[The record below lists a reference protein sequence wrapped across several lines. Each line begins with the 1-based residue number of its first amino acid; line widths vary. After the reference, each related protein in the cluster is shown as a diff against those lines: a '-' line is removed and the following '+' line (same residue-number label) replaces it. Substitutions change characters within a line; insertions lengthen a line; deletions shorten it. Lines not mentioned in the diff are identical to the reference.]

1 MTELASSRPKIT
13 KSPHHQITKFTDNR
27 CVGVIVRVVVAMA
40 FVGSVSACANVQA
53 KTPAPAPLETP
64 APPPRVVVPVVLP
77 PAPEPPPPV
86 AQPSA
91 PVTAT
96 RPPVTPP
103 PAAAPPVKPPDKP
116 ATAPET
122 PPAPPSSDV
131 VELEEKTR
139 QLLREAQ
146 RDLDR
151 VVPLNL
157 NTDAK
162 AQYDQARRF
171 ITQAQDGLKK
181 KYYLYALGLAEKA
194 ANLAAQ
200 LPKGSIPNLS

>member
-1 MTELASSRPKIT
+1 VAVL
-13 KSPHHQITKFTDNR
+13 
-27 CVGVIVRVVVAMA
+27 VRVVVAGA
-40 FVGSVSACANVQA
+40 LLCAVSACASVQA

-77 PAPEPPPPV
+77 PAPEPAPP
-86 AQPSA
+86 ATQPSA
-91 PVTAT
+91 TVAAPK
-96 RPPVTPP
+96 PPATPP
-103 PAAAPPVKPPDKP
+103 AAAAPPVKPPDKP

-131 VELEEKTR
+131 VELENKTR
-139 QLLREAQ
+139 LLLEAAQ
-146 RDLDR
+146 HNLDR

-157 NTDAK
+157 NTDAR

-171 ITQAQDGLKK
+171 ILQAQDGLKK

-200 LPKGSIPNLS
+200 LPKGQWHLVTW

>member
-1 MTELASSRPKIT
+1 VTLL
-13 KSPHHQITKFTDNR
+13 
-27 CVGVIVRVVVAMA
+27 VRVVVAA
-40 FVGSVSACANVQA
+40 ALLCAVSACAKVQA

-77 PAPEPPPPV
+77 PAPEPPPP
-86 AQPSA
+86 ASQPSA
-91 PVTAT
+91 PVTPP
-96 RPPVTPP
+96 RPAATPP
-103 PAAAPPVKPPDKP
+103 PTAAPPVKPPDKP

-122 PPAPPSSDV
+122 APPPPSSDV

-139 QLLREAQ
+139 QLLRDAQ

-200 LPKGSIPNLS
+200 LPKGRLNLVMW